1 MQVPKKFRP
10 SRRSPTVVTSVFH
23 SFCARGGSKGR
34 GYGIASVRYPI
45 SEPEKRY
52 GDKSTG
58 KAHTKEKKT
67 RGTDVHTMG
76 IQKSTTDG
84 CRFGSDQPG
93 RAKKGFNAAY
103 EGGIGGIS
111 RKGAIVGQGSPRID
125 QGGIRP
131 CKIWGRGLEGKSEAG

>member
-1 MQVPKKFRP
+1 M
-10 SRRSPTVVTSVFH
+10 SD
-23 SFCARGGSKGR
+23 
-34 GYGIASVRYPI
+34 
-45 SEPEKRY
+45 PEK
-52 GDKSTG
+52 
-58 KAHTKEKKT
+58 AHAKEKKQ
-67 RGTDVHTMG
+67 GGQMH
-76 IQKSTTDG
+76 IQWDSKKSTTDG

>member
-1 MQVPKKFRP
+1 
-10 SRRSPTVVTSVFH
+10 
-23 SFCARGGSKGR
+23 
-34 GYGIASVRYPI
+34 
-45 SEPEKRY
+45 
-52 GDKSTG
+52 
-58 KAHTKEKKT
+58 
-67 RGTDVHTMG
+67 MG

-125 QGGIRP
+125 QGGLGRVRFGGGEGLKENPRP
-131 CKIWGRGLEGKSEAG
+131 DDRARVTMVRP

>member
-1 MQVPKKFRP
+1 MGISQRKKR
-10 SRRSPTVVTSVFH
+10 TL
-23 SFCARGGSKGR
+23 K
-34 GYGIASVRYPI
+34 
-45 SEPEKRY
+45 K
-52 GDKSTG
+52 
-58 KAHTKEKKT
+58 KKT

-76 IQKSTTDG
+76 IQKSTTGG

-131 CKIWGRGLEGKSEAG
+131 CKIWGGLKENPRPDDRAWVTMVRSWH